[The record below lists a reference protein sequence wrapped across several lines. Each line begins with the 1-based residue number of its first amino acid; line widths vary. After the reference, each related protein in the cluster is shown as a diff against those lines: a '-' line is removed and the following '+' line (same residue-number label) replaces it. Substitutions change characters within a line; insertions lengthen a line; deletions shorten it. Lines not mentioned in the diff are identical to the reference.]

1 MICPARK
8 SKILMIWTTLA
19 PKLKP
24 FGTSDCNANHIN
36 ARLQLQALVETV
48 EKPKIPKI

>member
-1 MICPARK
+1 MICHARK

-19 PKLKP
+19 PKLRP

-36 ARLQLQALVETV
+36 AGGEPRPEAAAQRRL
-48 EKPKIPKI
+48 